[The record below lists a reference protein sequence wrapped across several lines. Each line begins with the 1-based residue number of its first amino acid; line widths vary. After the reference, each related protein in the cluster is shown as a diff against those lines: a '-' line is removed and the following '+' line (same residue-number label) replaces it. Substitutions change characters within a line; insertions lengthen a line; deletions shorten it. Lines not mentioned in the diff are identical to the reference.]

1 MRYTLPTLALLLIC
15 SSAQARTLEGTSN
28 VILRAL
34 DRSVD
39 FTSDT
44 TTSTRD
50 MKVVAAARD
59 DAASFVA
66 SQGDIR
72 GARLEAA
79 FAQLRLQ
86 SAAARSASDSELA
99 QAILVR

>member
-1 MRYTLPTLALLLIC
+1 MRYTLPALALLLIC

-28 VILRAL
+28 VLLRSL
-34 DRSVD
+34 DRSFD
-39 FTSDT
+39 LTSDT

-50 MKVVAAARD
+50 MKVVVAARD

-66 SQGDIR
+66 SDGAIR

-79 FAQLRLQ
+79 FMQLRQQ
-86 SAAARSASDSELA
+86 STAARDASDSALA
-99 QAILVR
+99 QAILAR